1 LTKPPMRTTEP
12 SASDSAVE
20 YHRDFCMDSTVAL
33 SNHWHDAGH
42 DDGSPVQGLST
53 RMALVPS

>member
-1 LTKPPMRTTEP
+1 MRTTEP
-12 SASDSAVE
+12 SASASAVE